1 MQSLGLTDTYLSLV
15 LPSAVS
21 VFNILVLRAFFMG
34 ISPELTESARIDG
47 AGDLRIL
54 LTIIM
59 PLSRAVLAVI
69 SLFYAVGYWSSW
81 FNASIYLS
89 DQEMMPLQNVLIQ
102 LVQKHTEAPTGLQ
115 QAVRTGQLSS
125 LGLQMAVM
133 VLALIPVAIASPSS
147 SGTSRRA
154 CSPAQSR
161 AEAAPSGP
169 PRHRPLPPA
178 LRGAPPMPDLSD
190 ATRGR
195 LLFGGDYNPEQW
207 PEETWHEDVRLMKAA
222 GVNSVT
228 LGVFSWSTLEPAPG
242 AREFGRLDT
251 LMDLMHEN
259 GIGVVLATPTSSP
272 PPWLGRLHPDTL
284 PVTEDG
290 RTEWWGGRQHFSHSS
305 ATYRRYAAAIT
316 EDLAARYGGHPALTM
331 WHINNEYCTFDY
343 GDEAAAAFRRWL
355 REKHGTLEALNE
367 TWGTAFWSQGYDT
380 WDGILP
386 PRLPHYMR
394 NPTQVLD
401 FRRFTSDML
410 LECYAA
416 ERDIVRS
423 HTPHLPVTSNFMPL
437 WVGQDAWR
445 WAQEEDVV
453 SVDIYPDPRD
463 PLGAQ
468 SGALV
473 QDMTR
478 SQARGPWMLME
489 QAAGPVNWRGVNHPK
504 PRGLGRLWSLQA
516 VARGADAVC
525 YFQWR
530 QSRQGAE
537 KFHSGM
543 VSHAGEHGRTFQ
555 EVKQLGADLERIA
568 SGVSGRNV
576 TADIAVLHDWNA
588 WWAGAQDGRP
598 SKLVDYPDILRAWHR
613 ALWQAHFTTDFAHPE
628 HDLTP
633 YAVVVVPQLYAL
645 TDAAID
651 NLLAHVRRG
660 GTLVCG
666 FQTGVADQDD
676 RVRARRH
683 GLPAARA
690 VRHPHPARVVAAGRG
705 GERHLRGLQGVP
717 VVRGAGGR
725 RHRRGDRGVQGR

>member
-1 MQSLGLTDTYLSLV
+1 
-15 LPSAVS
+15 
-21 VFNILVLRAFFMG
+21 
-34 ISPELTESARIDG
+34 
-47 AGDLRIL
+47 
-54 LTIIM
+54 
-59 PLSRAVLAVI
+59 
-69 SLFYAVGYWSSW
+69 
-81 FNASIYLS
+81 
-89 DQEMMPLQNVLIQ
+89 
-102 LVQKHTEAPTGLQ
+102 
-115 QAVRTGQLSS
+115 
-125 LGLQMAVM
+125 
-133 VLALIPVAIASPSS
+133 
-147 SGTSRRA
+147 
-154 CSPAQSR
+154 
-161 AEAAPSGP
+161 
-169 PRHRPLPPA
+169 
-178 LRGAPPMPDLSD
+178 MPDLSD
-190 ATRGR
+190 VTRGR

-228 LGVFSWSTLEPAPG
+228 LGVFSWSTLEPEPG
-242 AREFGRLDT
+242 AREFGWLDT
-251 LMDLMHEN
+251 LMDLMHDN

-272 PPWLGRLHPDTL
+272 PPWMGRLHPDTL

-316 EDLAARYGGHPALTM
+316 EDLAARYGDHPALTM

-343 GDEAAAAFRRWL
+343 GDQAAAAFRRWL
-355 REKHGTLEALNE
+355 REKYGSLDALNE
-367 TWGTAFWSQGYDT
+367 AWGTAFWSQGYDT

-394 NPTQVLD
+394 NPGQVLD

-410 LECYAA
+410 LECYVA
-416 ERDIVRS
+416 ERDIVRR

-437 WVGQDAWR
+437 WFGQDAWR
-445 WAQEEDVV
+445 WAEEEDVV

-468 SGALV
+468 NGALV

-504 PRGLGRLWSLQA
+504 PRGLNRLWSLQA

-543 VSHAGEHGRTFQ
+543 VSHAGEDGRTYQ
-555 EVKQLGADLERIA
+555 EVKQLGADLARIA
-568 SGVSGRNV
+568 PDVSGLHG
-576 TADIAVLHDWNA
+576 TADVAVLHDWNS
-588 WWAGAQDGRP
+588 WWAGAQDGRL
-598 SKLVDYPDILRAWHR
+598 STQADYPDVLRAWHR
-613 ALWQAHFTTDFAHPE
+613 ALWQAHLTTDFAHPE

-633 YAVVVVPQLYAL
+633 YPVVVAAQLYAL

-651 NLLAHVRRG
+651 NLLAYVRGG

-666 FQTGVADQDD
+666 FQTGVADEDD
-676 RVRARRH
+676 RVRRGGMDARLRELFGIRTLH
-683 GLPAARA
+683 EWWPLGAGETVSCEGFRASLWSEELEADGTAEESVPYKGGELDGLPAVLRKGRAWYVSTLPEPEALRDLLARIA
-690 VRHPHPARVVAAGRG
+690 S
-705 GERHLRGLQGVP
+705 
-717 VVRGAGGR
+717 GAGVRPVLDGLPEQVECV
-725 RHRRGDRGVQGR
+725 RRGEVLFVLNHGREPVTVEVPGTHHDLLTGEAATDRVTLGRYGVAVLRP